1 MTETAQ
7 SRLTEHTDLQP
18 EEPRPDCRRDLD
30 HLRLRSVEDPEETA
44 PARCKQWQ
52 CACCGHRLRMGL
64 IEELERVTEERPELR
79 RLVTLTVGAQG
90 PSDPE
95 QQHGYITECW
105 DRLKRRI
112 DRRWPGM
119 SYVLIRHEGDENGRA
134 HIHLLV
140 DRYLPQGWLSRAA
153 AGVGLGEVVDIRRV
167 NARNAVHY
175 LSAYLG
181 RGALA
186 DLPEGLH
193 RYSSSADLDIDPW
206 NPGEDVEQP
215 DEEWVAEAWD
225 PVVEQW
231 LPAVKGDWLPDDR
244 PPPEE
249 S

>member
-1 MTETAQ
+1 MTATAQ
-7 SRLTEHTDLQP
+7 SELTDHLDLTS

-30 HLRLRSVEDPEETA
+30 HLRLRSVEDPERTA
-44 PARCKQWQ
+44 PARCKQWK

-64 IEELERVTEERPELR
+64 IEELERVTGERPELR
-79 RLVTLTVGAQG
+79 RLVTLTVGRQG
-90 PSDPE
+90 PSVVED
-95 QQHGYITECW
+95 QHEYITGCW
-105 DRLKRRI
+105 DDLSDRMRRRYG
-112 DRRWPGM
+112 DV

-140 DRYLPQGWLSRAA
+140 DRYLPQEWLSQAA

-186 DLPEGLH
+186 DLPKGLH

-206 NPGEDVEQP
+206 NPGENAEQL
-215 DEEWVAEAWD
+215 DEQWVAEAWD
-225 PVVEQW
+225 AVVEQW
-231 LPAVKGDWLPDDR
+231 LPAVQGDWVLGDR
-244 PPPEE
+244 PPPG
-249 S
+249 